1 MNTFTLGELAS
12 RFGLTLQGDA
22 ALRIDKICNLLPG
35 EAGGLGFVANPKYR
49 DRIAHSQAAAV
60 IVGARDAL
68 GISKPALVAKDP
80 HVAYAQIAALFDPSR
95 VLVPGIHATAVIDP
109 TAQIGAGCEI
119 GPCAVIGPRAVV
131 GAGCRIGA
139 HVVIEADASL
149 GADSRV
155 EAHVA
160 IGRAVRVGARANLQ
174 SGAVLGSRG
183 FGNARTA
190 DGRWVEVPQL
200 GTVVVGDDVEIGA
213 NSCIDRGAL
222 GDTIIEDGVRLD
234 NLVQIA
240 HNCVIGAH
248 TAIAANSGV
257 AGSARLG
264 KRCMVGGAVAING
277 HVEIADDVVI
287 LGRSMVTHSLKEK
300 GMYGS
305 GMPVAPAREWRKTIA
320 RLNRLDKLQDRVRQL
335 ERLLHVTG
343 STDAADGETTND

>member
-22 ALRIDKICNLLPG
+22 AVRIDHICNLLPG
-35 EAGGLGFVANPKYR
+35 AAAGIGFVANPKYR
-49 DRIAHSQAAAV
+49 DHIASSLAAAV
-60 IVGARDAL
+60 IVSPRDAV
-68 GISKPALVAKDP
+68 GISKPALVAQDP
-80 HVAYAQIAALFDPSR
+80 HVAYAHIAALFDPSR
-95 VLVPGIHATAVIDP
+95 RLCPGVHPTAVIDP
-109 TAQIGAGCEI
+109 TAQIGAHCEI

-155 EAHVA
+155 EAQVT
-160 IGRAVRVGARANLQ
+160 IGRAVRIGARANLQ
-174 SGAVLGSRG
+174 SGAVIGSRG

-190 DGRWVEVPQL
+190 EGCWVEVPQL
-200 GTVVVGDDVEIGA
+200 GTVIVGDDVEIGA

-222 GDTIIEDGVRLD
+222 GDTLIEDGVRLD

-257 AGSARLG
+257 AGSARVG
-264 KRCMVGGAVAING
+264 KRCMVGGSVAING
-277 HVEIADDVVI
+277 HIEIVDDVVI
-287 LGRSMVTHSLKEK
+287 LGRSMVTHSLKKK
-300 GMYGS
+300 GIYGS

-320 RLNRLDKLQDRVRQL
+320 RLNRLDKLQARVRAL
-335 ERLLHVTG
+335 ERLLDITARI
-343 STDAADGETTND
+343 DMADGETSND